1 MLLFFSFLVERRFGK
16 GRGTWQEGE
25 QRWLEQESYWLETC
39 SGRCRWFQKVL
50 VPQGVPPLAS
60 AAFPDSSYCSEARCK
75 GFCSRI
81 LPPSPSQVRKK
92 PWVRGTKG
100 LQAGEGLPL
109 CQARCRITVFIFFFE
124 VKTTHEAPPSLPR
137 APPLSLGHLVVVAM
151 ETTSK
156 MACKSTQ
163 QEQQE
168 KMGPGSEGS
177 WKCFHPQHPWN
188 KRLWIPRGLRRS
200 PICNVARDRG

>member
-1 MLLFFSFLVERRFGK
+1 MKSCFYFSLFPCGEEIWEGWRDLAR
-16 GRGTWQEGE
+16 GRAKMAGAGELPAGDLFWKLQMVPEGAG
-25 QRWLEQESYWLETC
+25 C
-39 SGRCRWFQKVL
+39 
-50 VPQGVPPLAS
+50 PQGFPPLA
-60 AAFPDSSYCSEARCK
+60 ATAFPDSSHCSEARCK
-75 GFCSRI
+75 GSCSRI

-92 PWVRGTKG
+92 PWVRGAEG

-109 CQARCRITVFIFFFE
+109 CQARCAAESLFSFLSFFFL
-124 VKTTHEAPPSLPR
+124 KSKPLMRLPPPLPR

-163 QEQQE
+163 QEQQQ

-177 WKCFHPQHPWN
+177 WKCLYPQHP
-188 KRLWIPRGLRRS
+188 
-200 PICNVARDRG
+200 

>member
-1 MLLFFSFLVERRFGK
+1 MAGAGELPAGDLLWKLQMVPE
-16 GRGTWQEGE
+16 GTG
-25 QRWLEQESYWLETC
+25 C
-39 SGRCRWFQKVL
+39 
-50 VPQGVPPLAS
+50 PQGFPSLAS
-60 AAFPDSSYCSEARCK
+60 TAFPDSSHCSEARCK
-75 GFCSRI
+75 GSCSRI
-81 LPPSPSQVRKK
+81 LTPSPSQVRKK
-92 PWVRGTKG
+92 PWVRGTEG

-109 CQARCRITVFIFFFE
+109 CQARCGITVFIFF
-124 VKTTHEAPPSLPR
+124 KSKPLMRLPPPLPR

-177 WKCFHPQHPWN
+177 WKCLYPQHPWN
-188 KRLWIPRGLRRS
+188 KRLWIPRGLRRFS
-200 PICNVARDRG
+200 ISHRTEEG